1 MLFNGKVFVP
11 LPHKAKQSA
20 SFSPNGN
27 LRTPCLR
34 KRDMKVKVGNV
45 VQLFP
50 RYHSADFC
58 HIPPSRFSQDLRCR
72 ISTRGLRF
80 QYKVETK
87 KLYVIIE
94 LSLNSATL

>member
-1 MLFNGKVFVP
+1 MFLMLFNGKVFVP

-58 HIPPSRFSQDLRCR
+58 HIPPSRFLRTSVAEYRHEVCAFR
-72 ISTRGLRF
+72 ISNLRIF
-80 QYKVETK
+80 DV
-87 KLYVIIE
+87 
-94 LSLNSATL
+94 